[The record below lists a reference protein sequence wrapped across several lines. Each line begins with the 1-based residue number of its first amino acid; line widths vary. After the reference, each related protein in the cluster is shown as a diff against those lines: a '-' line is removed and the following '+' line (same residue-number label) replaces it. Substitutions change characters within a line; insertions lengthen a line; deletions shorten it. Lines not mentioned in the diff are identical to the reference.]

1 MAGCFVI
8 LPGAS
13 SFRSKT
19 CLVFPAQASENRKI
33 STILRCNRPNLTI
46 YLVLP
51 EIRFPLRGSLG
62 W

>member
-1 MAGCFVI
+1 MAGCLVI